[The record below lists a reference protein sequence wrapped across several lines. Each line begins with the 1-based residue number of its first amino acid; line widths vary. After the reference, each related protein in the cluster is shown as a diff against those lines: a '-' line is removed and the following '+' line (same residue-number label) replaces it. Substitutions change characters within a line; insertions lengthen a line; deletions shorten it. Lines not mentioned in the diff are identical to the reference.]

1 LLPSSFEPMSEEDHS
16 DIQESGEGL
25 LSQLQKGKKL
35 RQSTTVVT
43 TKEGK
48 KVWTPLIST
57 RETEL

>member
-1 LLPSSFEPMSEEDHS
+1 MSEEDHS

-57 RETEL
+57 RETELQSLSPPLY

>member
-1 LLPSSFEPMSEEDHS
+1 MSEEDHS